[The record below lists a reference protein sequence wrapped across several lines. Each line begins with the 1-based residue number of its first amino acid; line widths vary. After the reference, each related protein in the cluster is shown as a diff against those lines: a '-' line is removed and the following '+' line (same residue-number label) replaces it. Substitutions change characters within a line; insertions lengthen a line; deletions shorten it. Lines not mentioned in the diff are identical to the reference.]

1 MVGITGS
8 QDRLGCETPSG
19 SLSAVADPALNH
31 VQLVTSLLKNDEKNK
46 KILILKVKLRQIK
59 MNEVQLF
66 SKLETEL
73 LFLCSEFAFY
83 RCPLTFEEL
92 NGLSRIDA
100 LSQ

>member
-1 MVGITGS
+1 
-8 QDRLGCETPSG
+8 
-19 SLSAVADPALNH
+19 
-31 VQLVTSLLKNDEKNK
+31 
-46 KILILKVKLRQIK
+46 

-100 LSQ
+100 TPSIKETK